1 MTGNI
6 FTELVKGYQ
15 KMRAISEMERISIHR
30 LFSAFYNNDYL
41 LINDILKNETL
52 NNPYSKE
59 TLDKINFQH
68 LDVTQ
73 KILSRLS
80 GGIYTNEPLRE
91 LIISENNVDE
101 NLSDVL
107 RQVKYSMKV
116 KDAFRKA
123 LYFNVIVAQ
132 PVFDYELN
140 KMRIDV
146 FTPDSFKVKTKDD
159 YLVLDEIS
167 IEKARPDGSV
177 YEAVWTE
184 TEHYLIEGN
193 SKEKIAPPNNEQGK
207 NPFGKL
213 PFVILRIKEGCD
225 FFGEPNWNLL
235 LNQKN
240 LDIRLTDLNESE
252 LRNVHGIYH
261 GINTRFPNNTRFTAG
276 NLLQSEEREGE
287 RVSLE
292 SVNLVVDYEQIRDNI
307 DWKIKTV
314 MNSEG
319 LSAQSGSS
327 DVANE
332 SGVKRAMD
340 EIELQEKR
348 DDYKELLYNFE
359 IELLNMIRLVHNAY
373 MNPKLND
380 KATFELTFSE
390 EKGTETIQDK
400 IARREMEKTIGYKN
414 DVDFTME
421 DLEVSEDEAI
431 EILNKVF
438 EQNKKLSELKTDS
451 ETDSETEKENSSLE
465 DNPEEETTND

>member
-15 KMRAISEMERISIHR
+15 KMRSMSEIERISIHR
-30 LFSAFYNNDYL
+30 LFAAFYNNDYL

-52 NNPYSKE
+52 NNPYSAESLNKM
-59 TLDKINFQH
+59 NFQH

-73 KILSRLS
+73 KIIARLS
-80 GGIYTNEPLRE
+80 GGIYTNEPVRE
-91 LIISENNVDE
+91 LIISEGNTDE
-101 NLSDVL
+101 SLQNVL
-107 RQVKYSMKV
+107 RQIKYSMKV

-123 LYFNVIVAQ
+123 LYYNIIVAQ
-132 PVFDYELN
+132 PVFDYEL
-140 KMRIDV
+140 KQMRIDI

-159 YLVLDEIS
+159 FLVLDEIS

-177 YEAVWTE
+177 YEAVWNE
-184 TEHYLIEGN
+184 TEHYIIEGD
-193 SKEKIAPPNNEQGK
+193 SKEKISPPNNEQGK

-213 PFVILRIKEGCD
+213 PFVVLRIEEGCD
-225 FFGEPNWNLL
+225 FFGEPNWNIL

-252 LRNVHGIYH
+252 LRNVHGVYH
-261 GINTRFPNNTRFTAG
+261 GINTNFPNGIRFAAG
-276 NLLQSEEREGE
+276 SLLQSTEREGE
-287 RVSLE
+287 RVSLDP
-292 SVNLVVDYEQIRDNI
+292 VNLIIDYEQIRDNI

-319 LSAQSGSS
+319 LSAQSG
-327 DVANE
+327 DVSVARE

-359 IELLNMIRLVHNAY
+359 IELLNMIRTVYNTY

-380 KATFELTFSE
+380 KAYFEVTFSE
-390 EKGTETIQDK
+390 EKSMESIQDK
-400 IARREMEKTIGYKN
+400 IARREMEKSIGYKN
-414 DVDFTME
+414 EIDFTME
-421 DLEVSEDEAI
+421 DLEISKDEAI
-431 EILNKVF
+431 EVLKNVS
-438 EQNKKLSELKTDS
+438 EQNRLMSEFKPVEITLP
-451 ETDSETEKENSSLE
+451 
-465 DNPEEETTND
+465 DNQDINLNDNTND

>member
-91 LIISENNVDE
+91 LIIEEGSVDK
-101 NLSDVL
+101 NLQNVL

-123 LYFNVIVAQ
+123 LYFNIIVAQ
-132 PVFDYELN
+132 PVYDYEL
-140 KMRIDV
+140 KQMRIDI

-193 SKEKIAPPNNEQGK
+193 STDKISPPNNEQGK
-207 NPFGKL
+207 NPFKKL
-213 PFVILRIKEGCD
+213 PFVVLRI
-225 FFGEPNWNLL
+225 
-235 LNQKN
+235 
-240 LDIRLTDLNESE
+240 
-252 LRNVHGIYH
+252 
-261 GINTRFPNNTRFTAG
+261 
-276 NLLQSEEREGE
+276 E
-287 RVSLE
+287 RV
-292 SVNLVVDYEQIRDNI
+292 I
-307 DWKIKTV
+307 
-314 MNSEG
+314 
-319 LSAQSGSS
+319 
-327 DVANE
+327 
-332 SGVKRAMD
+332 
-340 EIELQEKR
+340 
-348 DDYKELLYNFE
+348 
-359 IELLNMIRLVHNAY
+359 
-373 MNPKLND
+373 
-380 KATFELTFSE
+380 
-390 EKGTETIQDK
+390 IQ
-400 IARREMEKTIGYKN
+400 
-414 DVDFTME
+414 
-421 DLEVSEDEAI
+421 
-431 EILNKVF
+431 
-438 EQNKKLSELKTDS
+438 
-451 ETDSETEKENSSLE
+451 
-465 DNPEEETTND
+465 

>member
-91 LIISENNVDE
+91 LIISEGEGKRDE

-132 PVFDYELN
+132 PVYDYELD
-140 KMRIDV
+140 KMRIDI

-193 SKEKIAPPNNEQGK
+193 STDKIAPPNNEYGK

-213 PFVILRIKEGCD
+213 PFVVLRIKEGCD
-225 FFGEPNWNLL
+225 FFGEPNWNLM

-240 LDIRLTDLNESE
+240 HDIRITDLNESE
-252 LRNVHGIYH
+252 LRQIHGIYH
-261 GINTRFPNNTRFTAG
+261 GVNTRLPDNTRFSAG
-276 NLLQSEEREGE
+276 QLIQSTEQEGE
-287 RVSLE
+287 RVSLDAV
-292 SVNLVVDYEQIRDNI
+292 SLNTDYEQIRDNI

-319 LSAQSGSS
+319 LSAQSG
-327 DVANE
+327 DVNVANE
-332 SGVKRAMD
+332 SGVKRSMD

-359 IELLNMIRLVHNAY
+359 IELLNMIRLVHNTY
-373 MNPKLND
+373 MTPKLND

-400 IARREMEKTIGYKN
+400 IARREMEKSIGYKN
-414 DVDFTME
+414 DIDFTME

-431 EILNKVF
+431 EILKKVS
-438 EQNKKLSELKTDS
+438 EQSKLIS
-451 ETDSETEKENSSLE
+451 ETKVETPAEEVPINNE
-465 DNPEEETTND
+465 DNLND

>member
-30 LFSAFYNNDYL
+30 LFSAFYSNDYL

-59 TLDKINFQH
+59 TLNKINFQH

-91 LIISENNVDE
+91 LIISEGEGKRDE
-101 NLSDVL
+101 NLSAVL

-132 PVFDYELN
+132 PVYDYELD
-140 KMRIDV
+140 KMRIDI

-193 SKEKIAPPNNEQGK
+193 STDKIAPPNNEQGE
-207 NPFGKL
+207 NPFKKL
-213 PFVILRIKEGCD
+213 PFVVLRIEEGCD

-261 GINTRFPNNTRFTAG
+261 GINTRFADNTRFSAG
-276 NLLQSEEREGE
+276 QLLQSSEVEGE

-319 LSAQSGSS
+319 LSAQSG
-327 DVANE
+327 DVNTNNE

-359 IELLNMIRLVHNAY
+359 IELLNMIRLVHNTY

-414 DVDFTME
+414 EVDFTME

-431 EILNKVF
+431 GILKKVS
-438 EQNKKLSELKTDS
+438 EQNKKLSELKTEEVTPPDNQ
-451 ETDSETEKENSSLE
+451 DENLN
-465 DNPEEETTND
+465 DNLND

>member
-15 KMRAISEMERISIHR
+15 KMRSMSEIERISIHR
-30 LFSAFYNNDYL
+30 LFAAFYNNDYL

-52 NNPYSKE
+52 NNPYSAESLNKM
-59 TLDKINFQH
+59 NFQH

-73 KILSRLS
+73 KIIARLS
-80 GGIYTNEPLRE
+80 GGIYTNEPVRE
-91 LIISENNVDE
+91 LIISEGNTDE
-101 NLSDVL
+101 SLQNVL
-107 RQVKYSMKV
+107 RQIKYSMKV

-123 LYFNVIVAQ
+123 LYYNIIVAQ
-132 PVFDYELN
+132 PVFDYEL
-140 KMRIDV
+140 KQMRIDI

-159 YLVLDEIS
+159 FLVLDEIS

-177 YEAVWTE
+177 YEAVWNE
-184 TEHYLIEGN
+184 LEHYIIEGD
-193 SKEKIAPPNNEQGK
+193 SKEKISPPNNEQGK

-213 PFVILRIKEGCD
+213 PFVVLRIEEGCD
-225 FFGEPNWNLL
+225 FFGEPNWNIL

-252 LRNVHGIYH
+252 LRNVHGVYH
-261 GINTRFPNNTRFTAG
+261 GINTNFPNGIRFAAG
-276 NLLQSEEREGE
+276 SLLQSTEREGE
-287 RVSLE
+287 RVSLDP
-292 SVNLVVDYEQIRDNI
+292 VNLIIDYEQIRDNI

-319 LSAQSGSS
+319 LSAQSG
-327 DVANE
+327 DVSVARE

-359 IELLNMIRLVHNAY
+359 IELLNMIRTVYNTY

-380 KATFELTFSE
+380 KAYFEVTFSE
-390 EKGTETIQDK
+390 EKSMESIQDK
-400 IARREMEKTIGYKN
+400 IARREMEKSIGYKN
-414 DVDFTME
+414 EIDFTME
-421 DLEVSEDEAI
+421 DLEISKDEAI
-431 EILNKVF
+431 EVLKNVS
-438 EQNKKLSELKTDS
+438 EQNRLMSEFKQVEITLP
-451 ETDSETEKENSSLE
+451 
-465 DNPEEETTND
+465 DNQDINLNDNTND